1 MAIQVTTKKW
11 GNSIAIIIP
20 SDTVAEMNI
29 KPNEEVVVEI
39 ERKRNVLMEL
49 FRSGRQR
56 KISTKQILQEFRE
69 ANPESKWW

>member
-1 MAIQVTTKKW
+1 MAIQVKTKKW

-20 SDTVAEMNI
+20 SDTIAEMNI

-49 FRSGRQR
+49 FGSGKQG
-56 KISTKQILQEFRE
+56 KKSTKQILEEFRE
-69 ANPESKWW
+69 ATPDSKWW

>member
-1 MAIQVTTKKW
+1 MAIQVKTKKW

-20 SDTVAEMNI
+20 SDTIAEMNI

-49 FRSGRQR
+49 FD
-56 KISTKQILQEFRE
+56 
-69 ANPESKWW
+69 